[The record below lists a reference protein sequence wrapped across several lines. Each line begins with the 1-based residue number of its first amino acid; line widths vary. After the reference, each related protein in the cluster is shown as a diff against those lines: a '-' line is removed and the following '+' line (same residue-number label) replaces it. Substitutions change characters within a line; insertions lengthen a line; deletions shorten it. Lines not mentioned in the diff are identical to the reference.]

1 MTLQDWNFFYGK
13 IEIFDFQKTPFR
25 YVFSIAINVLLW
37 DCMGKGAC
45 VKRMGAVRNCST
57 NTIMEKKQGERWEE
71 VKDMEF
77 SGILKK

>member
-1 MTLQDWNFFYGK
+1 
-13 IEIFDFQKTPFR
+13 
-25 YVFSIAINVLLW
+25 
-37 DCMGKGAC
+37 MGKGAC